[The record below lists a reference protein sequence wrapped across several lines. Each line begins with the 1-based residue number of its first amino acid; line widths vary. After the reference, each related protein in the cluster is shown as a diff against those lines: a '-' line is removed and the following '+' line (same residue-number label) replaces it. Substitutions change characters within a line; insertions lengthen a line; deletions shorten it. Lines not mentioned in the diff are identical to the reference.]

1 LKKQIHANEK
11 SEKYSAQ
18 KINQNSAA
26 KPEISVVK
34 NGD

>member
-1 LKKQIHANEK
+1 MKNLKNNH
-11 SEKYSAQ
+11 SAQ

-26 KPEISVVK
+26 KPKISVVK